1 MGKDITQQKK
11 RQIKYYDHK
20 TFISKK
26 KTNILKILK
35 MSQTVKVI
43 NVLDLR

>member
-1 MGKDITQQKK
+1 MGKEITQQKK

-26 KTNILKILK
+26 KKQIF
-35 MSQTVKVI
+35 
-43 NVLDLR
+43 